1 VLIAQG
7 AAHEA
12 LALLERM
19 LQAATASGRGGSR
32 VGILVLQALAYEALD
47 NTAEALALLTQAL
60 TIAEGQDYIRT
71 VTDAGPPIAA
81 LLVKLHRAW
90 RRRSAQQ
97 DVMLTY
103 VKRLL
108 LALHQHDDS
117 PTAIAVAVTPGR
129 MGEPLIE
136 PLIEPLTERERD
148 VLRLLAAGRS
158 NQEIAQQ
165 LVIALSTVK
174 AHIHNIYGKLAVR
187 GRTRAVATARE
198 LCLLEP

>member
-1 VLIAQG
+1 
-7 AAHEA
+7 
-12 LALLERM
+12 M
-19 LQAATASGRGGSR
+19 
-32 VGILVLQALAYEALD
+32 
-47 NTAEALALLTQAL
+47 ALLTQAL
-60 TIAEGQDYIRT
+60 TIAEGQGYIRT
-71 VTDAGPPIAA
+71 VIDAGSPIAA

-103 VKRLL
+103 VKSLL
-108 LALHQHDDS
+108 LALHQHVDS
-117 PTAIAVAVTPGR
+117 PTARSVAVTPRR
-129 MGEPLIE
+129 MGE

-148 VLRLLAAGRS
+148 VLRLLAAGCS